1 MSTLVRIAENEEDKN
16 ALYAFRY
23 RIYVD
28 EFQLAPAEAD
38 HERKILRDDLD
49 EVGISYVLWRDDRV
63 IGSLRTVHLADM
75 PNPGKLIDKFGL
87 ARAMQRFGV
96 DAIAATSRFMLD
108 PKVRQG
114 RAIYDM
120 MDIAYRQAMERGVRL
135 NYGDCSPHL
144 LPFYEHL
151 GYRRYTRAYNDTSY
165 GYKLPILMLT
175 RDHVWFTR
183 VKSPLARVVTR
194 YPDDR
199 DARAW
204 FEATH
209 PEFTGTQSAAFLSD
223 GAFYDLLQERVGN
236 DPLYSLSILSG
247 LDRKEVEAFL
257 EHSTLIRVEKN
268 DRIIRQGQRDET
280 VYVLLSGI
288 AEVLKDEYPD
298 RPIRVLGAGDCFGEI
313 GYLTNVARTA
323 NVVACAPCE
332 VLVLSGEFL
341 QRFLRKRPEI
351 ATKVLYN
358 FSRILAGRLATVWGP
373 DS

>member
-16 ALYAFRY
+16 AIYAFRY

-28 EFQLAPAEAD
+28 EFQLSPAEAD
-38 HERKILRDDLD
+38 YERKILRDDLD
-49 EVGISYVLWRDDRV
+49 DVGISYVLWRNDQV
-63 IGSLRTVHLADM
+63 VGSLRTVYLADM
-75 PNPGKLIDKFGL
+75 PNPGKLIGKFGL
-87 ARAMQRFGV
+87 APAMQRFGV
-96 DAIAATSRFMLD
+96 DAIATTSRFMLD

-120 MDIAYRQAMERGVRL
+120 MDIAYRQGMERGVRL

-144 LPFYEHL
+144 LPFYKHL
-151 GYRRYTRAYNDTSY
+151 GYRRYTRAYNDTNY

-175 RDHVWFTR
+175 RDHAWFTR
-183 VKSPLARVVTR
+183 VKSPLARVVMR
-194 YPDDR
+194 YPDDT
-199 DARAW
+199 DAREW
-204 FEATH
+204 FAATH
-209 PEFTGTQSAAFLSD
+209 PAFTGMQSAAFLSE

-236 DPLYSLSILSG
+236 DPLHSLSLLSG
-247 LDRKEVEAFL
+247 LDRKEVAAFL
-257 EHSTLIRVEKN
+257 EHSTLIKAEKN

-288 AEVLKDEYPD
+288 AEVLKDEHPD

-332 VLVLSGEFL
+332 VLVLSSEFL

-351 ATKVLYN
+351 AIKVLYN
-358 FSRILAGRLATVWGP
+358 FSRILAGRLATDWGP